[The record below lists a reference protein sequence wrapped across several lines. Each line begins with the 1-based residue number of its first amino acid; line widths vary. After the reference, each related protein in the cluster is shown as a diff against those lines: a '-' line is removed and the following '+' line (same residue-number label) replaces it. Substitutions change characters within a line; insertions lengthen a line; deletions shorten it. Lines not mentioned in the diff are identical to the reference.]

1 MKHFH
6 SSSQL
11 EMQSQNLRDVA
22 KKIATSQEALGGG
35 KSQRQTPK
43 NLDEYIQNHN
53 TQKDHITLRQEK
65 IMNEIRARKSSI
77 SPGRSAKS

>member
-1 MKHFH
+1 
-6 SSSQL
+6 
-11 EMQSQNLRDVA
+11 MQSQNLRDVA
-22 KKIATSQEALGGG
+22 KKMATSQEALGGG
-35 KSQRQTPK
+35 KSQRQPK